1 MGITTRKTIEK
12 STERDSSQFKL
23 INTAIS
29 GDLSSRKKSYKIP
42 KKEGRSSKTT
52 KIISPLKKQKR
63 KERETKK
70 TETYEESIIRIAN
83 RQRKTFVI
91 DSNDDGENKDD
102 GEDNSDNN
110 VFKIADKEAKSIS
123 GRPQR
128 NQKIRKLPIRYR

>member
-83 RQRKTFVI
+83 RQRKTFII
-91 DSNDDGENKDD
+91 DSDNDDKNKDD
-102 GEDNSDNN
+102 GENNSDNN
-110 VFKIADKEAKSIS
+110 VSKTADEEVKSTS
-123 GRPQR
+123 KRPQR
-128 NQKIRKLPIRYR
+128 SQKVRKLPIRYR